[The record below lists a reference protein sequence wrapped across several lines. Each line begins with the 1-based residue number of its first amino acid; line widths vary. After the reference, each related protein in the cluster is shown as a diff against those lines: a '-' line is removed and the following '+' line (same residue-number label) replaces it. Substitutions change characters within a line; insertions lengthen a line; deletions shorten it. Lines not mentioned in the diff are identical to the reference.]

1 MPTDT
6 ASANVPSLTKLLDDL
21 KRRIENRLDTL
32 NDAKVKYRRYH
43 SRVALFLI
51 VLAAGNTTVVTLSQ
65 TERLWPWWG
74 YAAIVLS
81 ALIAILTGMN
91 GLFKPRER
99 HVKNAEALN
108 EVFDV
113 QARLQWRELHE
124 PAISNEELDKF
135 YAEFRAIEKAFFV
148 ELAKLD
154 VKEA

>member
-1 MPTDT
+1 MSTDSQP
-6 ASANVPSLTKLLDDL
+6 AIANPIDHLRSRLA
-21 KRRIENRLDTL
+21 NRLETL
-32 NDAKVKYRRYH
+32 NDAKTKYRRYH

-51 VLAAGNTTVVTLSQ
+51 LLAACNTAVVTLSQ
-65 TERLWPWWG
+65 TEKAWPWWG
-74 YAAIVLS
+74 YAAIILS
-81 ALIAILTGMN
+81 AAIAILTGVN

-124 PAISNEELDKF
+124 PPVSIEEIDKLF
-135 YAEFRAIEKAFFV
+135 TEFRNLEKAFFV
-148 ELAKLD
+148 EFARLD

>member
-1 MPTDT
+1 MPIETD
-6 ASANVPSLTKLLDDL
+6 SAVVPTNTKSLDDL
-21 KRRIENRLDTL
+21 KRRIENRLGTL
-32 NDAKVKYRRYH
+32 NNAKDKYRRNH

-51 VLAAGNTTVVTLSQ
+51 VLAAANTTVVTLSQ
-65 TERLWPWWG
+65 TEKSWPWWG

-81 ALIAILTGMN
+81 AIIAILTGMN

-124 PAISNEELDKF
+124 PPISNEELDRF
-135 YAEFRAIEKAFFV
+135 FAEFRAIEKAFFV

>member
-1 MPTDT
+1 MPTET
-6 ASANVPSLTKLLDDL
+6 ESAAVPTLTKPLDDL

-65 TERLWPWWG
+65 TEKSWPWWG

-124 PAISNEELDKF
+124 PEISIEELDKF
-135 YAEFRAIEKAFFV
+135 FAEFRSIEKVFFV